1 MQKIKLN
8 KLKKVIYKLEM
19 LQSRAK
25 DFGFSEED
33 SQIMKVNLKEL
44 KDSYNIL
51 RQESLWI

>member
-51 RQESLWI
+51 RQESL